1 VARTRSWLAR
11 LLLTGLLLGSAG
23 LAAQDEPEPT
33 ADARLAQA
41 RKAAEE
47 NDYAAAAKH
56 YREFLAR
63 FATHAE
69 VDNVRLAL
77 AVVLLEKPNTDY
89 RAALDQLQILSGKKN
104 TDRQAAMLFYE
115 AVATRGQALAEM
127 GKPGTSRGGAATKQV
142 EAAAA
147 KFAAAADALTSRLKA
162 APKNAAEPP
171 IEVERAAC
179 ARCAQMESL
188 LRAGKSR
195 DAQPIATAFL
205 KDDRFRASRYRDT
218 ALYFHGLACYR
229 SGKSFAAGRS
239 LNLIGSFAGSEFTS
253 HARYL
258 LARIHEQAEERAEAV
273 GHYQA
278 ILADYEAQKNQANE
292 ILKQPDKVQNNPA
305 KLAQLEAFLKA
316 PPPDMILCAGFRL
329 GLLHYEAGRFADAQE
344 RFAELTEQP
353 PTAPYRNEAQLLR
366 GICAVRLEQYADA
379 VKILQPIVEQQPA
392 LAPAAL
398 FWLGKARTEAAD
410 PENVE
415 RFQADLS
422 QAETIL
428 RRALDKYQAA
438 GDRTRR
444 GGIMLAIADIHH
456 RAGRFKEAAAV
467 LDFVL
472 KDALLPH
479 RAEEV
484 RQRRATDLN
493 LAGIY
498 GEAHRA
504 CIGFQQAH
512 PLSAF
517 SPEVLFRRAESA
529 YFLAVNAEPNAR
541 IPGAGQPAA
550 QQELARWQDEASR
563 HYQLVIDKYPEAPQ
577 ANYARLSLGLL
588 HYRKGAL
595 DKTVEVLEQIPA
607 PDRGGEL
614 SAVPFLEADG
624 LIRLAPTQGDD
635 ALSAGRMREQLG
647 RAVELLSGLVAE
659 HPDHPQAVDALL
671 RVAICQQRLAVL
683 EGKPED
689 RKNVLAAA
697 RASAERVLIEY
708 PLSELASLAVL
719 ERARCLAQT
728 ADDPS
733 EAMARLRSFAA
744 EPLRK
749 QPVAP
754 LALLQVATLLR
765 GRENGAGEA
774 AQVLARC
781 RQQHEKTLLQD
792 PGRANWGPLLKYHH
806 GVALKEVGRFAEA
819 RALFDTL
826 LKEHASSPL
835 AKEVILRRGQTVNAE
850 ARDAIGK
857 AQQVLGTQDIKPNA
871 AAEANRNIEEA
882 WKMLTANLR
891 YWETQAAQLQKTD
904 PTSEARARL
913 LYELAW
919 AERAFI
925 DREVEATRA
934 RLQAEEH
941 KRLQDQAAKNTPEGQ
956 PVPQVPP
963 LDVPLAKIPLQRAEK
978 QARLAYQQLIAAFP
992 DADLTHSA
1000 RLELGELHMD
1010 RGETQAAQQAFAQAL
1025 DKEPPPDL
1033 TSRLRLRLGTL
1044 LASQGNHKAAL
1055 PHFEAVARN
1064 PENPWAG
1071 QGMYRAAEC
1080 LARLGDLNGAVQR
1093 LTAFRDNEKFH
1104 NVGGV
1109 SDLAL
1114 LRLGQMLVQLK
1125 RWDESRQTLEQ
1136 LFARFGGSGWVREG
1150 VYATGWAWHK
1160 EKQYDNAVARYQQA
1174 VADQGDETAARALVM
1189 IGVSQLEREQYP
1201 EAAASFQAIADK
1213 FGSSEWSALALLEAA
1228 HAQTRLKQPAEA
1240 KKLLERVSND
1250 FAGSGWANIAKGRLK
1265 KPDQSPPHGLPAA
1278 LALLTPA
1285 LTTPPALDTLGQ
1297 YVDDRVSLADPARDI
1312 IWTLIMA
1319 RTPGQRQRPFAW
1331 QRQSLP
1337 DPFENHRPI
1346 SIPAAAMEEE
1356 VRGANVFRLP

>member
-1 VARTRSWLAR
+1 VLI
-11 LLLTGLLLGSAG
+11 GLLFGSAG
-23 LAAQDEPEPT
+23 LAAEPK
-33 ADARLAQA
+33 D
-41 RKAAEE
+41 
-47 NDYAAAAKH
+47 
-56 YREFLAR
+56 
-63 FATHAE
+63 
-69 VDNVRLAL
+69 
-77 AVVLLEKPNTDY
+77 
-89 RAALDQLQILSGKKN
+89 
-104 TDRQAAMLFYE
+104 
-115 AVATRGQALAEM
+115 
-127 GKPGTSRGGAATKQV
+127 
-142 EAAAA
+142 
-147 KFAAAADALTSRLKA
+147 
-162 APKNAAEPP
+162 AAEPSA
-171 IEVERAAC
+171 EVERAAS
-179 ARCAQMESL
+179 ARCAQMEAL
-188 LRAGKSR
+188 LRAGKSK
-195 DAQPIATAFL
+195 DAQAIATAFL
-205 KDDRFRASRYRDT
+205 KDGRFRASRYRDA
-218 ALYFHGLACYR
+218 ALYLHGLACYR
-229 SGKSFAAGRS
+229 SAEYFAAGRS
-239 LNLIGSFAGSEFTS
+239 LNLISSFTGTEFGS

-273 GHYQA
+273 AHYQA
-278 ILADYEAQKNQANE
+278 ILADYEAQKNQALDV
-292 ILKQPDKVQNNPA
+292 LKQPEKVQNDPA

-316 PPPDMILCAGFRL
+316 PSPDIVLCAGFRL

-344 RFAELTEQP
+344 RFAEVTEQP
-353 PTAPYRNEAQLLR
+353 ATAPYRNEAQLLR
-366 GICAVRLEQYADA
+366 GVCAVRLEQYADA
-379 VKILQPIVEQQPA
+379 VKILQPIAEQQPA
-392 LAPAAL
+392 QAPAAL

-410 PENVE
+410 PEIVE
-415 RFQADLS
+415 RFQADLN

-428 RRALDKYQAA
+428 RRALDKSQAA
-438 GDRTRR
+438 DKTRR
-444 GGIMLAIADIHH
+444 GEIMLAIADIHH

-472 KDALLPH
+472 KDGLLPR

-484 RQRRATDLN
+484 RQRRTTDLN

-498 GEAHRA
+498 GEAQRA
-504 CIGFQQAH
+504 CVEFQQAH
-512 PLSAF
+512 SLSLLL
-517 SPEVLFRRAESA
+517 PEVLFRRAESA
-529 YFLAVNAEPNAR
+529 YFLALNAEPNAR

-563 HYQLVIDKYPEAPQ
+563 HYQLVIDKYPESPP
-577 ANYARLSLGLL
+577 ANYARLGLGLL

-595 DKTVEVLEQIPA
+595 DKTAEVLEQVPA
-607 PDRGGEL
+607 PDRSGEL
-614 SAVPFLEADG
+614 ATVPFLEADC

-659 HPDHPQAVDALL
+659 HPDHPQAADALL
-671 RVAICQQRLAVL
+671 RAAICQQRLAVL
-683 EGKPED
+683 EAKPED
-689 RKNVLAAA
+689 RKNVLTAA

-708 PLSELASLAVL
+708 PLSELASLAAL

-754 LALLQVATLLR
+754 LALLQLATLLR
-765 GRENGAGEA
+765 SRENGAGEA

-781 RQQHEKTLLQD
+781 RQQHEKALLQD
-792 PGRANWGPLLKYHH
+792 PARARWVPLLVYHH
-806 GVALKEVGRFAEA
+806 GVSVKEAGRFPEA

-826 LKEHASSPL
+826 LKEHALSPL
-835 AKEVILRRGQTVNAE
+835 AKEAVLRRGQTVNAE
-850 ARDAIGK
+850 AWDAIGK
-857 AQQVLGTQDIKPNA
+857 AQQVLGTQDIKPNV

-882 WKMLTANLR
+882 WKTLTANLR
-891 YWETQAAQLQKTD
+891 YWEGQAAQLQKTQ
-904 PTSEARARL
+904 PTSEVRARL

-934 RLQAEEH
+934 RMQAEEH

-963 LDVPLAKIPLQRAEK
+963 PDVPLPKIPLQRAEK
-978 QARLAYQQLIAAFP
+978 QARLAYQQLITAFP
-992 DADLTHSA
+992 DTDLTHSA

-1010 RGETQAAQQAFAQAL
+1010 RGETQAAQQSFAQAL

-1044 LASQGNHKAAL
+1044 LANQGNHKAAL

-1064 PENPWAG
+1064 PEDPSAG
-1071 QGMYRAAEC
+1071 QGLYRAAEC
-1080 LARLGDLNGAVQR
+1080 LARSGDVNAAVQR

-1114 LRLGQMLVQLK
+1114 LRLGQMLGQLK

-1189 IGVSQLEREQYP
+1189 IGVSQVEREQYP

-1213 FGSSEWSALALLEAA
+1213 FGSAEWSALALLEAA
-1228 HAQTRLKQPAEA
+1228 HVQTRLKQPAEA
-1240 KKLLERVSND
+1240 QKLLERVTND
-1250 FAGSGWANIAKGRLK
+1250 FAGSGWADIAKGRLK
-1265 KPDQSPPHGLPAA
+1265 KPDPSPPHNLPAA

-1297 YVDDRVSLADPARDI
+1297 YLGDRVSLADPARDI
-1312 IWTLIMA
+1312 LWTLIMA

-1331 QRQSLP
+1331 QRQPLP

-1346 SIPAAAMEEE
+1346 SIPAAAREEE
-1356 VRGANVFRLP
+1356 VRGTDVLRLP